1 MNSIIL
7 YVIGGVII
15 CFVLFQSIYFLKK
28 AYDRGLEIGFTEYQL
43 KETIRSSAFF
53 SVVPSIP
60 ILIGLITMIPI
71 FGNVVIPWIR
81 LSVLGSVS
89 YEIYAADAIR
99 AAAGIES
106 LFSDPIVFST
116 AVWTMTISIMAGL
129 VTLILFY
136 RKYEKKLME
145 VRKKDS
151 RWGELLIAALF
162 MGLVGTIGAQ
172 QIAIGGYNTLALFIS
187 MAIML
192 IIGLASKKWKWME
205 EFALPVSILS
215 TLGILYVLIM

>member
-1 MNSIIL
+1 
-7 YVIGGVII
+7 
-15 CFVLFQSIYFLKK
+15 
-28 AYDRGLEIGFTEYQL
+28 
-43 KETIRSSAFF
+43 
-53 SVVPSIP
+53 
-60 ILIGLITMIPI
+60 
-71 FGNVVIPWIR
+71 
-81 LSVLGSVS
+81 
-89 YEIYAADAIR
+89 
-99 AAAGIES
+99 
-106 LFSDPIVFST
+106 
-116 AVWTMTISIMAGL
+116 MAGL
-129 VTLILFY
+129 VTLVLFY

-192 IIGLASKKWKWME
+192 IIGLASKKWKWLE

-215 TLGILYVLIM
+215 TLGILYVLIV